1 MGPHHPYT
9 PTHPCRRLNVACTIT
24 LFLTVDYIPWRHL
37 LFSVALFLFMR
48 RDPDI
53 NTFAYIE
60 VIPIGLA
67 LVSLPGHYGRLKS
80 DIRGLFRSRLF

>member
-1 MGPHHPYT
+1 
-9 PTHPCRRLNVACTIT
+9 
-24 LFLTVDYIPWRHL
+24 
-37 LFSVALFLFMR
+37 MR